1 MGPRTLPRPT
11 LSKSNMKR
19 HKSQGT
25 STIFCGLVWQNKTF
39 LKKNR
44 FRSYLRGFR
53 RRQTITE
60 LGKKWGGSEKR
71 SPFRNIAP
79 QRKPPDITIL
89 DTFATSHR
97 SFKKKCHDHAFLFYA
112 CFCFSYF
119 FGKKMLPETQ
129 APQSH
134 CSCPATTPN
143 HSTSFFQ
150 NFYDLHSEAFF
161 ARFSEIWASIKN
173 FLKKQASKPLSC
185 RGGLGEA
192 PYNTPRH
199 SLQRCRSKVPWKV
212 GIRKL
217 ILFEI
222 SYLKVLKGS

>member
-1 MGPRTLPRPT
+1 MCVFFWRSRTTTDLHIKWHRRGIPP
-11 LSKSNMKR
+11 KS
-19 HKSQGT
+19 HQH
-25 STIFCGLVWQNKTF
+25 
-39 LKKNR
+39 
-44 FRSYLRGFR
+44 
-53 RRQTITE
+53 
-60 LGKKWGGSEKR
+60 
-71 SPFRNIAP
+71 AP
-79 QRKPPDITIL
+79 QRKPPDATIL
-89 DTFATSHR
+89 YTFATSHR

-112 CFCFSYF
+112 CFCFSHF

-192 PYNTPRH
+192 PYNPASFFGEAAGLSPV
-199 SLQRCRSKVPWKV
+199 SLINERKSNRRSCESN
-212 GIRKL
+212 L
-217 ILFEI
+217 
-222 SYLKVLKGS
+222 